1 MSRAHDGKIGEISRM
16 KGKITDIESALK
28 EQRKSAGKLR
38 ENQEKKLYELALL
51 DEEIAET
58 VERYRWKKTHLEKKK
73 VRESNETMIYFNLC
87 IT

>member
-58 VERYRWKKTHLEKKK
+58 VERYRWKKTHLEKLK
-73 VRESNETMIYFNLC
+73 VSESNKTMIYLNLC